1 MRWNGLRST
10 WSVMLLN
17 MQRAT
22 AVAMTLALAGCVTG
36 VGIWKREETSLP
48 LLIGATA
55 ADLVVTGVIASQVED
70 FTVGAVIGTTVAVTA
85 VDVVIGCLL
94 GACSSLR
101 L

>member
-1 MRWNGLRST
+1 
-10 WSVMLLN
+10 MLLN

-22 AVAMTLALAGCVTG
+22 ALAMALALTGCVTG
-36 VGIWKREETSLP
+36 VGIWKGDKTSLP

-55 ADLVVTGVIASQVED
+55 ADLVVTGAIASQIED
-70 FTVGAVIGTTVAVTA
+70 FTVGAVIGTAVAVTA
-85 VDVVIGCLL
+85 VDVVIGCLI